1 MATAAEK
8 AIQKAYEQALG
19 RKADP
24 EGLQF
29 YASQLESGRSIRDI
43 VADLSYS
50 EQGKAYAA
58 KTSAYIPKESGY
70 RGGSHKVDGVE
81 LVPGAPGYDPEKAM
95 PVLKKMVA
103 PQSKAVQA
111 YLSDIGEFDPETAA
125 AIKKFDEQQKDYDKV
140 QALVRSGQITPY
152 KEEAYVIDVN
162 RGVERPD
169 ITSQEVRKPT
179 TPEEQTQATL
189 DRSRAAL
196 AEEERMAAE
205 RAAARQ
211 RARMRR
217 ARPLLSEQRLAPEL
231 QL

>member
-1 MATAAEK
+1 MATAAER

-24 EGLQF
+24 EGLKF
-29 YASQLESGRSIRDI
+29 YVGQLESGRSIRDI
-43 VADLSYS
+43 AADLSYS

-58 KTSAYIPKESGY
+58 KTSAYIPKEIYKGA
-70 RGGSHKVDGVE
+70 SHKVEGVE
-81 LVPGAPGYDPEKAM
+81 LVPGAPGYDKEKAM
-95 PVLKKMVA
+95 PILKKYVA

-111 YLSDIGEFDPETAA
+111 YLSDIGEFDPETEA
-125 AIKKFDEQQKDYDKV
+125 AIKEFDQAQKDYDKV
-140 QALVRSGQITPY
+140 QSLVRSGQITPG

-169 ITSQEVRKPT
+169 ITGMEVRQPT